1 MLSTQLCWKSAA
13 ERNADRKKGRNFNIA
28 NNNAE
33 DGRNP
38 ENFSQYRIW
47 GFRDFFAPELYKTKK
62 IGLNDALFKDMFL
75 KTVLAW
81 DQR

>member
-1 MLSTQLCWKSAA
+1 MVSLWIVFVLMVIK
-13 ERNADRKKGRNFNIA
+13 DLKKGKEFNIA

-38 ENFSQYRIW
+38 KNFSQYRIW
-47 GFRDFFAPELYKTKK
+47 GFQDFFAPELYKTKK
-62 IGLNDALFKDMFL
+62 IGLNDSLFQDIFL
-75 KTVLAW
+75 KDVPAW